1 MSALDLGL
9 FDVELTVDGAGA
21 SEGGQ
26 CIENML
32 QGIEARAQPPSK
44 KQDAAAAPT
53 PVRAAETM
61 HCVSSTGADAAG
73 ADALGSDTSAALDSL
88 LSFLFS
94 EGAIDTGSTDKAA
107 PPCLLSTLQ
116 SYASAPVHP

>member
-1 MSALDLGL
+1 
-9 FDVELTVDGAGA
+9 
-21 SEGGQ
+21 
-26 CIENML
+26 ML
-32 QGIEARAQPPSK
+32 QGIEARAHPPSK
-44 KQDAAAAPT
+44 KQEAAAPM

-61 HCVSSTGADAAG
+61 HCVSSTGADDAALSS
-73 ADALGSDTSAALDSL
+73 DASAALDSL

-94 EGAIDTGSTDKAA
+94 EGAIDTGKDKVAA